1 MVDGSYLNM
10 TLFYTAA
17 APLGNTAA
25 TQKGRLRRPQSVKE
39 VAGATSLKVYIRRLR
54 PWRGQRLMQSKPCYA
69 SAPADLAY
77 MPPNP
82 I

>member
-25 TQKGRLRRPQSVKE
+25 TQKGRLCRPQSVEK
-39 VAGATSLKVYIRRLR
+39 VAYATFSSISALACSFLTAS
-54 PWRGQRLMQSKPCYA
+54 QS
-69 SAPADLAY
+69 
-77 MPPNP
+77 
-82 I
+82 